1 MRPGN
6 FTSIDELKAGVEV
19 SIDYIN
25 KTRAKPFKWTYHGK
39 TLAAYMRWNFS
50 YDALVKSEGRL
61 AVDMVLARRV
71 RVPGVRDDRRDR

>member
-25 KTRAKPFKWTYHGK
+25 KTMAKPFKWTYHGK

-50 YDALVKSEGRL
+50 YDALVH
-61 AVDMVLARRV
+61 
-71 RVPGVRDDRRDR
+71 